1 MAKKKDYKAMTI
13 RLDPN
18 LAEQIEKRAEIH
30 KRSRTQEI
38 EYLLGRA
45 LDQSAESDRGLIHG

>member
-1 MAKKKDYKAMTI
+1 MSKKNHKAMTI
-13 RLDPN
+13 RLHPE
-18 LAEQIEKRAEIH
+18 LAEQIETRAVIN

-45 LDQSAESDRGLIHG
+45 LDSVVENDFRTIRG